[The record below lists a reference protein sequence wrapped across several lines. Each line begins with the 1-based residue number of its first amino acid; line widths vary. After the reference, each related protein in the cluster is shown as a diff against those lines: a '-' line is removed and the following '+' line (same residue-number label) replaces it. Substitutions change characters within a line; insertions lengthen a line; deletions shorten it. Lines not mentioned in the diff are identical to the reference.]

1 MDTRRR
7 WGGGLLDSA
16 VGARSQPIKRKE
28 DVSSESLIS
37 LCDNCINNINLK
49 DVTDS
54 AMIVIGYVVSITTIR
69 KSAIH
74 CTFNN

>member
-1 MDTRRR
+1 MCHNINTFVDPR
-7 WGGGLLDSA
+7 GGFLDST

-49 DVTDS
+49 DITNL
-54 AMIVIGYVVSITTIR
+54 AMIVIGYAGVITIL
-69 KSAIH
+69 K
-74 CTFNN
+74 NQ